1 MEPEA
6 AALSQLQLQL
16 LALVSEFRLLR
27 ERERGAREEL
37 RDAGQRWEAAAEE
50 HRREARELRAEVAAR
65 DDSIRRLEARIKCLE
80 NENELLEK
88 NENNLKESME
98 VLLQSRE
105 AFIKHYEDSTCSM
118 QWTIQMKDK
127 QIAVISE
134 KLNSHLVLFSS
145 VEKEVAA
152 VKQILGDVH
161 CLVGEKENLVADLKD
176 KVQRISVLEKDFVEK
191 LNFLES
197 KISAY
202 QLELCSRARIIYEL
216 KNHLEAEKLNNIYI
230 KITSVVFYL
239 NDDEIIERL
248 TSENQA
254 MRLEVHNMEI
264 ALQKFQDLFSSIGH
278 AGMKSFSAISESQD
292 VNNEQLESIPGTQ
305 CGLANEHTSVT
316 AVVKE
321 ATTQNVDHQLETDPS
336 SMQVESPVHFKS
348 GALPSPE
355 LVAANTETAGSL
367 LEPKGDIDMGG
378 LSPARP
384 TDCLNLDPDTENQ
397 S

>member
-50 HRREARELRAEVAAR
+50 HRREARELRAELAAR

-98 VLLQSRE
+98 
-105 AFIKHYEDSTCSM
+105 
-118 QWTIQMKDK
+118 
-127 QIAVISE
+127 
-134 KLNSHLVLFSS
+134 
-145 VEKEVAA
+145 
-152 VKQILGDVH
+152 
-161 CLVGEKENLVADLKD
+161 
-176 KVQRISVLEKDFVEK
+176 
-191 LNFLES
+191 
-197 KISAY
+197 
-202 QLELCSRARIIYEL
+202 
-216 KNHLEAEKLNNIYI
+216 
-230 KITSVVFYL
+230 
-239 NDDEIIERL
+239 DEIIERL

-254 MRLEVHNMEI
+254 MRLELHNMEI
-264 ALQKFQDLFSSIGH
+264 ALQKFQDLFSSIGNER
-278 AGMKSFSAISESQD
+278 MKNFSAISESQGVQD
-292 VNNEQLESIPGTQ
+292 VNNEQLERVPGSQ

-316 AVVKE
+316 AIVKE
-321 ATTQNVDHQLETDPS
+321 ATTQNVDHQLETDPG
-336 SMQVESPVHFKS
+336 SMQVQSPVHFKS

-355 LVAANTETAGSL
+355 LVSANTETADSL

-378 LSPARP
+378 LSRV
-384 TDCLNLDPDTENQ
+384 LNDRQ
-397 S
+397 IV

>member
-80 NENELLEK
+80 SENELLEK

-145 VEKEVAA
+145 VEKEVDAM
-152 VKQILGDVH
+152 KQVLGDVH
-161 CLVGEKENLVADLKD
+161 CLVGEKENVVADLKD
-176 KVQRISVLEKDFVEK
+176 KVQRISVLEKDFVER

-216 KNHLEAEKLNNIYI
+216 KNRLEAEKLNN
-230 KITSVVFYL
+230 VFQSDL
-239 NDDEIIERL
+239 EELKKTLLVKDEIIERL

-254 MRLEVHNMEI
+254 MRLELHNMEN
-264 ALQKFQDLFSSIGH
+264 ALQKFQDLFSSIGNER
-278 AGMKSFSAISESQD
+278 MKIFSAISESQGVQD
-292 VNNEQLESIPGTQ
+292 VNNEQLERFPGSQ

-321 ATTQNVDHQLETDPS
+321 ATTQNVDHQLETDPG
-336 SMQVESPVHFKS
+336 SMQVQSPVHFKS

-355 LVAANTETAGSL
+355 LVSANTETADSL

-378 LSPARP
+378 LSPRV
-384 TDCLNLDPDTENQ
+384 LNDRQ
-397 S
+397 IV